1 MSLPKQLLYDNKINA
16 SYARNYNS
24 VLQPQNTSNYGLG
37 QTCIINI
44 PAMNNTAM
52 SGADTVLSM
61 TLNLETTAAA
71 STVHL
76 NRCGGAGVIQR
87 LRLFAGSQLLCDI
100 DNYGQLASL
109 LTTYQQSRDDVR
121 GKSQVLQGTA
131 ELRGATIADNL
142 GDDVAFSR
150 QLAFPLMSILSMTD
164 NYVPLWALSSIGTL
178 RLELQFVSSVQKF
191 CGATSIPTFQAGL
204 GANSIF
210 SDVKLVANMVEMS
223 DQAMGIIQSSLGGK
237 PVEWVCQSY
246 SNYVY
251 NATLGAGV
259 TNISMPIAAKYNSL
273 KALYICM
280 RGSPDGLANRYADDS
295 PTFTLAEY
303 STRIGAKV
311 IPSEKPTTVPQ
322 FLAEAERALGC
333 VSNRHSPHS
342 YTYEQITSAVD
353 NATAAAGGPGA
364 LVRSSAFMVGV
375 ETESYSNTDI
385 GGRVYQG
392 LNTSTDDIFFQA
404 QFTAGNDEVRFDAYA
419 CFDQLIVI
427 DNGAVAVQF

>member
-52 SGADTVLSM
+52 SGADTILSM
-61 TLNLETTAAA
+61 KLRLASGATDTL
-71 STVHL
+71 SHL
-76 NRCGGAGVIQR
+76 NRCGGAAVIQR
-87 LRLFAGSQLLCDI
+87 LRLFAGSQLLCDV

-121 GKSQVLQGTA
+121 GKSKVLQGTD
-131 ELRGATIADNL
+131 ELRGVQLFDGTNAV
-142 GDDVAFSR
+142 GDAKDLDLS
-150 QLAFPLMSILSMTD
+150 FPLMSILSMTD

-178 RLELQFVSSVQKF
+178 RLELQFVSSVAKF
-191 CGATSIPTFQAGL
+191 CCSDKGVVPTFQAGT

-210 SDVKLVANMVEMS
+210 SDLKLISNMVELS
-223 DQAMGIIQSSLGGK
+223 DNAMQIIQNSLAGK

-259 TNISMPIAAKYNSL
+259 VNISMPIAAKYNSL

-280 RGSPDGLANRYADDS
+280 RGSPDGATNVYADDS
-295 PTFTLAEY
+295 PTFSLAEY

-311 IPSEKPTTVPQ
+311 IPSEKPTTIPQ

-333 VSNRHSPHS
+333 VSNRHTPHS
-342 YTYEQITSAVD
+342 YTYEQITS
-353 NATAAAGGPGA
+353 TTSGAGGIA
-364 LVRSSAFMVGV
+364 RSNAFMVGV

-392 LNTSTDDIFFQA
+392 LNTSTDDTFMQLNFGA
-404 QFTAGNDEVRFDAYA
+404 DANRANVPVRFDAYA

>member
-52 SGADTVLSM
+52 SGADTILSM
-61 TLNLETTAAA
+61 KLRLASGAVDTL
-71 STVHL
+71 SHL

-121 GKSQVLQGTA
+121 GKSQVLQGTS
-131 ELRGATIADNL
+131 ELRGVELFDGTNAV
-142 GDDVAFSR
+142 GDAKDLDLS
-150 QLAFPLMSILSMTD
+150 FPLMSVLSMTD

-178 RLELQFVSSVQKF
+178 RLELQFVSSVPKF
-191 CGATSIPTFQAGL
+191 CGSDKAVAPTFQAGT

-210 SDVKLVANMVEMS
+210 SDVKLIANMVELS
-223 DQAMGIIQSSLGGK
+223 DQAMSIVQNSLGGK

-251 NATLGAGV
+251 NAVLGTAV
-259 TNISMPIAAKYNSL
+259 ANISMPIAAKYNSL

-280 RGSPDGLANRYADDS
+280 REHADGANTRYADDS
-295 PTFTLAEY
+295 PSFNLAEY

-311 IPSEKPTTVPQ
+311 IPSEKPTTTPQ

-333 VSNRHSPHS
+333 VSNRHTPHS
-342 YTYEQITSAVD
+342 YTYAQITAVD
-353 NATAAAGGPGA
+353 TSTTLA
-364 LVRSSAFMVGV
+364 LSASFMVGV

-404 QFTAGNDEVRFDAYA
+404 QFNAQPNDANVRFDAYA
-419 CFDQLIVI
+419 CYDQLIVI

>member
-52 SGADTVLSM
+52 SGADTILSM
-61 TLNLETTAAA
+61 TLKLETTAVA
-71 STVHL
+71 SSVHL

-121 GKSQVLQGTA
+121 GKSHVLQGTN

-142 GDDVAFSR
+142 GDDVAFER
-150 QLAFPLMSILSMTD
+150 ELAFPLMSILSMTD

-210 SDVKLVANMVEMS
+210 SDVKLVANMVELS
-223 DQAMGIIQSSLGGK
+223 DQAISIVQNSLAGK

-273 KALYICM
+273 KALYVCM
-280 RGSPDGLANRYADDS
+280 RGTPDGLVNRYADDS

-311 IPSEKPTTVPQ
+311 IPSEKPTTIPQ

-342 YTYEQITSAVD
+342 YTYEQITTAAD
-353 NATAAAGGPGA
+353 NAGGLA
-364 LVRSSAFMVGV
+364 RSSAFMVGV

-419 CFDQLIVI
+419 CYDQLIVI

>member
-52 SGADTVLSM
+52 SGADTILSM
-61 TLNLETTAAA
+61 KLRLAAGIGDTT
-71 STVHL
+71 SFL
-76 NRCGGAGVIQR
+76 NRCGGAAVIQR

-121 GKSQVLQGTA
+121 GKSKVLQGTD
-131 ELRGATIADNL
+131 ELRGVNLFTDADLATAKDL
-142 GDDVAFSR
+142 DLS
-150 QLAFPLMSILSMTD
+150 FPLMSILSMTD

-178 RLELQFVSSVQKF
+178 RLELQFVSSVPKF
-191 CGATSIPTFQAGL
+191 CCTDKADVPTFQAGL

-273 KALYICM
+273 KALYICF
-280 RGSPDGLANRYADDS
+280 RGAPDGGESAYADDS

-311 IPSEKPTTVPQ
+311 IPSEKPTTIPQ

-333 VSNRHSPHS
+333 VSNRHTPHS
-342 YTYEQITSAVD
+342 YTYEQITS
-353 NATAAAGGPGA
+353 TASGAGGIA
-364 LVRSSAFMVGV
+364 RSNAFMVGV

-404 QFTAGNDEVRFDAYA
+404 QFTAGNDVVRFDAYA
-419 CFDQLIVI
+419 CYDQLIVI

>member
-52 SGADTVLSM
+52 SGADTILSM

-76 NRCGGAGVIQR
+76 NRSGGAAVIQR

-121 GKSQVLQGTA
+121 GKSQVLQGTN

-142 GDDVAFSR
+142 ADDTAFSR

-204 GANSIF
+204 GQNSIF

-223 DQAMGIIQSSLGGK
+223 DQAMSIIQSSLGSK

-251 NATLGAGV
+251 NATLGAGI

-273 KALYICM
+273 KALYICF
-280 RGSPDGLANRYADDS
+280 RGTPDGLINRYADDS
-295 PTFTLAEY
+295 PTFTLSEY

-342 YTYEQITSAVD
+342 YTYEQITTAAD
-353 NATAAAGGPGA
+353 NAGGLA
-364 LVRSSAFMVGV
+364 RSSAFMVGV
-375 ETESYSNTDI
+375 ETESYSNTDV

-404 QFTAGNDEVRFDAYA
+404 QFSAGNDEVRFDAYA
-419 CFDQLIVI
+419 CYDQLIVI

>member
-1 MSLPKQLLYDNKINA
+1 MSLPKQLLYENKINS

-52 SGADTVLSM
+52 SGADTILSM
-61 TLNLETTAAA
+61 TLKLQSTADATA
-71 STVHL
+71 CHL
-76 NRCGGAGVIQR
+76 NRCGGAAVIQR

-121 GKSQVLQGTA
+121 GKSKVLQGTE
-131 ELRGATIADNL
+131 ELRGATIAAAVDN
-142 GDDVAFSR
+142 GNPFER

-191 CGATSIPTFQAGL
+191 CGATAIPTHQAGL

-210 SDVKLVANMVEMS
+210 SDVKLIANMVELS
-223 DQAMGIIQSSLGGK
+223 DSAISIVQNSLGGK

-246 SNYVY
+246 SNYVH
-251 NATLGAGV
+251 NSVLSTGAV
-259 TNISMPIAAKYNSL
+259 TNVSIPVAAKYNSL
-273 KALYICM
+273 KALYVCM
-280 RGSPDGLANRYADDS
+280 RENPDGAVNRYADDTPS
-295 PTFTLAEY
+295 FNLAEY

-311 IPSEKPTTVPQ
+311 IPSEKPTTTPQ

-342 YTYEQITSAVD
+342 YTYEQITAVD
-353 NATAAAGGPGA
+353 TSTTLA
-364 LVRSSAFMVGV
+364 LSAAFMVGV

-392 LNTSTDDIFFQA
+392 LNTSTDDVFIQLQFNA
-404 QFTAGNDEVRFDAYA
+404 QPADNANVRFDTYA
-419 CFDQLIVI
+419 CYDQLIVI

>member
-52 SGADTVLSM
+52 SGGDTILSM
-61 TLNLETTAAA
+61 KLRLASGATDTLT
-71 STVHL
+71 HL

-121 GKSQVLQGTA
+121 GKSKVLQGTD
-131 ELRGATIADNL
+131 ELRGVQLFDGTNAV
-142 GDDVAFSR
+142 GDPKDLDLS
-150 QLAFPLMSILSMTD
+150 FPLMSILSMTD

-178 RLELQFVSSVQKF
+178 RLEIQFVSSVAKF
-191 CGATSIPTFQAGL
+191 CCSDKAVAPTFQAGT

-210 SDVKLVANMVEMS
+210 SDVKLIANMVELS
-223 DQAMGIIQSSLGGK
+223 DQAMSIVQNSLGGK

-251 NATLGAGV
+251 NAVLGTGV
-259 TNISMPIAAKYNSL
+259 TNISMPIASKYNSL

-280 RGSPDGLANRYADDS
+280 RENADGGNARYADDS
-295 PTFTLAEY
+295 PSFNLAEY

-311 IPSEKPTTVPQ
+311 IPSEKPTTIPQ

-333 VSNRHSPHS
+333 VSNRHTPHS
-342 YTYEQITSAVD
+342 YTYEQITAVD
-353 NATAAAGGPGA
+353 TSTTLA
-364 LVRSSAFMVGV
+364 LSASFMVGV

-392 LNTSTDDIFFQA
+392 LNTSTDDVFFQA
-404 QFTAGNDEVRFDAYA
+404 QFNAQPNDANVRFDAYA
-419 CFDQLIVI
+419 CYDQLIVI

>member
-1 MSLPKQLLYDNKINA
+1 MSLPKQLLYDNKINS

-52 SGADTVLSM
+52 SGADTILSM
-61 TLNLETTAAA
+61 TLRLEATAAN
-71 STVHL
+71 TFVHL

-121 GKSQVLQGTA
+121 GKSHVLQGTN
-131 ELRGATIADNL
+131 ELRGATIAD
-142 GDDVAFSR
+142 DVADNAAITR

-210 SDVKLVANMVEMS
+210 SDVKLIANMVELS
-223 DQAMGIIQSSLGGK
+223 DQAMSIVQNSLGGK

-273 KALYICM
+273 KALYVCM
-280 RGSPDGLANRYADDS
+280 RGTPDGLVNRYADDS

-311 IPSEKPTTVPQ
+311 IPSEKPTTIPQ

-342 YTYEQITSAVD
+342 YTYEQITTATD
-353 NATAAAGGPGA
+353 NAGA
-364 LVRSSAFMVGV
+364 LARSSAFMVGV

-404 QFTAGNDEVRFDAYA
+404 QFTAGNDVVRFDAYA
-419 CFDQLIVI
+419 CYDQLIVI

>member
-52 SGADTVLSM
+52 SGADTILSM
-61 TLNLETTAAA
+61 TLNLETTAVA
-71 STVHL
+71 SSVHL

-121 GKSQVLQGTA
+121 GKSQVLQGTS

-191 CGATSIPTFQAGL
+191 CGSTSIPTFQAGL

-210 SDVKLVANMVEMS
+210 SDVKLVANMVELS
-223 DQAMGIIQSSLGGK
+223 DQAMSIVQNSLGGK

-280 RGSPDGLANRYADDS
+280 RGSPDGLVNRYADDS

-311 IPSEKPTTVPQ
+311 IPSEKPTTIPQ

-342 YTYEQITSAVD
+342 YTYEQITSAAD
-353 NATAAAGGPGA
+353 NAGGLA
-364 LVRSSAFMVGV
+364 RSSAFMVGV

-419 CFDQLIVI
+419 CYDQLIVI

>member
-191 CGATSIPTFQAGL
+191 CGATAVPTFQAGL

-210 SDVKLVANMVEMS
+210 SDVKLIANMVEMS

-251 NATLGAGV
+251 NATLQNAV
-259 TNISMPIAAKYNSL
+259 TNVSMPIAAKYNSL

-280 RGSPDGLANRYADDS
+280 RGTPDGAVDSYADDS

-311 IPSEKPTTVPQ
+311 IPSEKPTTIPQ

-342 YTYEQITSAVD
+342 YTYEQITTAAD
-353 NATAAAGGPGA
+353 NAGGLA
-364 LVRSSAFMVGV
+364 RSSAFMVGV

-404 QFTAGNDEVRFDAYA
+404 QFTAGNDVVRFDAYA
-419 CFDQLIVI
+419 CYDQLIVI

>member
-52 SGADTVLSM
+52 SGADTILSM
-61 TLNLETTAAA
+61 KLRLASGAVDTL
-71 STVHL
+71 SHL

-121 GKSQVLQGTA
+121 GKSQVLQGTS

-273 KALYICM
+273 KALYICF
-280 RGSPDGLANRYADDS
+280 RGTPDGLINRYADDS

-311 IPSEKPTTVPQ
+311 VPSEKPTTIPQ

-342 YTYEQITSAVD
+342 YTYEQITSVAD
-353 NATAAAGGPGA
+353 NAGGLA
-364 LVRSSAFMVGV
+364 RSAAFMVGV

-419 CFDQLIVI
+419 CYDQLIVI

>member
-52 SGADTVLSM
+52 SGADTILSM
-61 TLNLETTAAA
+61 TLNLETTAAN
-71 STVHL
+71 SFVHL

-121 GKSQVLQGTA
+121 GKSKVLQGTE
-131 ELRGATIADNL
+131 ELRGATIANDL
-142 GDDVAFSR
+142 GDNVAFSR

-204 GANSIF
+204 GQNSIF
-210 SDVKLVANMVEMS
+210 SDLKLLANMVELSDNAMS
-223 DQAMGIIQSSLGGK
+223 VIQNSLAGK

-251 NATLGAGV
+251 NATLGAGI

-273 KALYICM
+273 KALYVCM
-280 RGSPDGLANRYADDS
+280 RGTPDGLVNRYADDS

-311 IPSEKPTTVPQ
+311 IPSEKPTTIPQ

-342 YTYEQITSAVD
+342 YTYEQITTAAD
-353 NATAAAGGPGA
+353 NAGGLA
-364 LVRSSAFMVGV
+364 RSSAFMVGI

-419 CFDQLIVI
+419 CYDQLIVI

>member
-52 SGADTVLSM
+52 SGADTILSM
-61 TLNLETTAAA
+61 KLRLASGIADTT
-71 STVHL
+71 SFL
-76 NRCGGAGVIQR
+76 NRSGGAGVIQR

-121 GKSQVLQGTA
+121 GKSKVLQGTD
-131 ELRGATIADNL
+131 ELRGVNLFTDANL
-142 GDDVAFSR
+142 GVPKDLDLS
-150 QLAFPLMSILSMTD
+150 FPLMSILSMTD

-178 RLELQFVSSVQKF
+178 RLELQFVSSVAKF
-191 CGATSIPTFQAGL
+191 CCSDKVEVPTFQAGL

-210 SDVKLVANMVEMS
+210 SDVKLVANMVELS
-223 DQAMGIIQSSLGGK
+223 DQAMSIVQNSLGGK

-273 KALYICM
+273 KALYVCM
-280 RGSPDGLANRYADDS
+280 RGSPDGAQNVYADDS

-311 IPSEKPTTVPQ
+311 IPSEKPTTIPQ

-333 VSNRHSPHS
+333 VSNRHTPHS
-342 YTYEQITSAVD
+342 YTYDQITS
-353 NATAAAGGPGA
+353 TASGAGGIA
-364 LVRSSAFMVGV
+364 RSNSFMVGV

-404 QFTAGNDEVRFDAYA
+404 QFTAGNDVVRFDAYA

>member
-52 SGADTVLSM
+52 SGADTILSM
-61 TLNLETTAAA
+61 KLRLASGVADTT
-71 STVHL
+71 SFL
-76 NRCGGAGVIQR
+76 NRAGGAAVIQR

-121 GKSQVLQGTA
+121 GKSQVLQGTD
-131 ELRGATIADNL
+131 ELRG
-142 GDDVAFSR
+142 V
-150 QLAFPLMSILSMTD
+150 QLFNAAGNAAAKDLDLSFPVMSILSMTD

-178 RLELQFVSSVQKF
+178 RLELQFVSSVPKF
-191 CGATSIPTFQAGL
+191 CATDKDDPPTFQAGL

-210 SDVKLVANMVEMS
+210 SDVKLISNMIELSDSAMS
-223 DQAMGIIQSSLGGK
+223 VIQNSLAGK

-251 NATLGAGV
+251 NAVLGTAV

-273 KALYICM
+273 KAIYVCM
-280 RGSPDGLANRYADDS
+280 REHADGANTRYADDS
-295 PTFTLAEY
+295 PSFNLAEY

-311 IPSEKPTTVPQ
+311 IPSEKPTTTPQ

-333 VSNRHSPHS
+333 VSNRHTPHS
-342 YTYEQITSAVD
+342 YTYSQITAVD
-353 NATAAAGGPGA
+353 TSTTLAQSA
-364 LVRSSAFMVGV
+364 AFMIGV

-392 LNTSTDDIFFQA
+392 LNTATDDTFMQMNFNA
-404 QFTAGNDEVRFDAYA
+404 QPNAANVRFDAYA

>member
-52 SGADTVLSM
+52 SGADTILSM
-61 TLNLETTAAA
+61 TLNLETTAVA
-71 STVHL
+71 SSVHL

-121 GKSQVLQGTA
+121 GKSQVLQGTS

-273 KALYICM
+273 KALYICF
-280 RGSPDGLANRYADDS
+280 RGTPDGLINRYADDS

-311 IPSEKPTTVPQ
+311 VPSEKPTTIPQ

-342 YTYEQITSAVD
+342 YTYEQITSVAD
-353 NATAAAGGPGA
+353 NAGGLA
-364 LVRSSAFMVGV
+364 RSAAFMVGV

-419 CFDQLIVI
+419 CYDQLIVI